1 MSFFRIFQKPKI
13 ILPDLEMKEFIDS
26 GLYQYPTKRAFCK
39 LYDET
44 LINENEVREFTNFD
58 GEMRINKR
66 VYKTFVEND
75 FAYGSQPHLDVE
87 SSLATQVFSLNNDWD
102 DEWGGHLYFYDYEDV
117 SDEYKKI
124 MQKLIIESPKKEDV
138 DTWNQLKIKDTNFKY
153 LYVYKMSSQNSI
165 LFKNG
170 PLTWHGVDKT
180 EKERTVLIVTYHD
193 KNKKC
198 EFGD

>member
-13 ILPDLEMKEFIDS
+13 ILPELEMKEFIDS

-39 LYDET
+39 LYDDS
-44 LINENEVREFTNFD
+44 LIDENEVRDFTNFD

-66 VYKTFVEND
+66 VYKTFVENS
-75 FAYGSQPHLDVE
+75 FAYGAQPHLDVE
-87 SSLATQVFSLNNDWD
+87 SNLATQVFSLNDDWD

-170 PLTWHGVDKT
+170 PLAWHGVDKT